1 MIREGEVLFWTPD
14 APDAADL
21 ARTFTRS
28 RGLTADDVKL
38 VKRAHN
44 GRAMVMVI
52 ARAGCR
58 NLKTT

>member
-1 MIREGEVLFWTPD
+1 MIKEGDVLFWTPD
-14 APDAADL
+14 APDAADK
-21 ARTFTRS
+21 ARAFTRS

-38 VKRAHN
+38 VKRTHE

-52 ARAGCR
+52 ARDGCR